1 MRGRPAEDANK
12 GITNANSGINV
23 TSHVTINIEPPQA
36 PETETIPLEIY
47 ERSPKIWSH
56 KNRSSYDGD
65 VSNNLESEHEGED
78 ISSEKYL
85 TVCPKVK
92 SYYADIISEL
102 ELKHG
107 KENIPY

>member
-1 MRGRPAEDANK
+1 MRRRPAEDANK
-12 GITNANSGINV
+12 AITNANSGINV

-47 ERSPKIWSH
+47 ESNFEWEQEGK
-56 KNRSSYDGD
+56 D
-65 VSNNLESEHEGED
+65 VSSEN
-78 ISSEKYL
+78 YPA
-85 TVCPKVK
+85 VCSKVK
-92 SYYADIISEL
+92 SYYADIISEF